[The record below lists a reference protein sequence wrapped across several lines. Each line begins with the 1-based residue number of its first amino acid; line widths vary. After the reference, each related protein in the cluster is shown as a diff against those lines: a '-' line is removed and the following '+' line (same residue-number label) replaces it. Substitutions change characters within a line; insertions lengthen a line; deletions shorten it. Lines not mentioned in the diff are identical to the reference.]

1 MREGDERRG
10 RGWRVERK
18 EREGEIRGRRVERE
32 REREVRGRG
41 GEMRER
47 VTFSS
52 MRADI
57 FIDKSNKS
65 A

>member
-41 GEMRER
+41 GEMRE
-47 VTFSS
+47 SY
-52 MRADI
+52 I
-57 FIDKSNKS
+57 FIHEGRHFY
-65 A
+65 